1 MLFSY
6 LLMYNRY
13 ANILGI
19 GVIILLAWGFSSN
32 RKNINKKLAV
42 KALVLQIVFGILLI
56 RVPFVEAHIFGAISD
71 GVRCLFNYAH
81 EGAQFFIW

>member
-56 RVPFVEAHIFGAISD
+56 RVPFVEAHILGP
-71 GVRCLFNYAH
+71 N
-81 EGAQFFIW
+81 